1 MLHTLDL
8 PNKPKVLVDTHLQRY
23 KERNS
28 QQKITSQ
35 TTNSLLN
42 VFQMQHNSI
51 VVMDRL
57 TIKLLLC
64 VYMIAEKRIWLT
76 SFALSSPA
84 SMTSW
89 ITTGSQSTK
98 NPQQASSRNPN
109 RKKNAEEPTCD
120 GTDVS
125 CPLVDH
131 RVEGVVGGLV
141 DVGQGGQPGCGEQ
154 PLRRAALRHQAHV
167 YPID

>member
-51 VVMDRL
+51 VVID
-57 TIKLLLC
+57 KLAAKL
-64 VYMIAEKRIWLT
+64 YPSAAEVTL
-76 SFALSSPA
+76 PA
-84 SMTSW
+84 PLHLYYRREEDLVGIFCLVLPCEHDELNHHRFPIHHESLAGI
-89 ITTGSQSTK
+89 ITQ
-98 NPQQASSRNPN
+98 PN
-109 RKKNAEEPTCD
+109 RKKCR
-120 GTDVS
+120 GTY
-125 CPLVDH
+125 L
-131 RVEGVVGGLV
+131 
-141 DVGQGGQPGCGEQ
+141 
-154 PLRRAALRHQAHV
+154 
-167 YPID
+167 

>member
-57 TIKLLLC
+57 TIKLLC
-64 VYMIAEKRIWLT
+64 VYMIAEKRND
-76 SFALSSPA
+76 LSVLLPV
-84 SMTSW
+84 
-89 ITTGSQSTK
+89 
-98 NPQQASSRNPN
+98 SS
-109 RKKNAEEPTCD
+109 KKNRGEED
-120 GTDVS
+120 
-125 CPLVDH
+125 LVDIFC
-131 RVEGVVGGLV
+131 LV
-141 DVGQGGQPGCGEQ
+141 LPCKHD
-154 PLRRAALRHQAHV
+154 
-167 YPID
+167 

>member
-64 VYMIAEKRIWLT
+64 VYMIAEKRNDL
-76 SFALSSPA
+76 AVLLPVSS
-84 SMTSW
+84 
-89 ITTGSQSTK
+89 
-98 NPQQASSRNPN
+98 
-109 RKKNAEEPTCD
+109 KKNCGEED
-120 GTDVS
+120 
-125 CPLVDH
+125 LVDIFC
-131 RVEGVVGGLV
+131 LV
-141 DVGQGGQPGCGEQ
+141 LPCKHD
-154 PLRRAALRHQAHV
+154 
-167 YPID
+167 